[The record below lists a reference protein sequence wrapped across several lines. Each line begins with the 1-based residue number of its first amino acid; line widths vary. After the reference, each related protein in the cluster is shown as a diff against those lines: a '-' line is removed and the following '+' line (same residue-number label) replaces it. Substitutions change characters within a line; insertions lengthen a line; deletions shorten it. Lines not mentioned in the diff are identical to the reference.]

1 MLRLVL
7 VGALVALASVAS
19 PALGQAPTS
28 RPKSPSPNQDDAP
41 GGHSHDDHDHAHP
54 TPEGPT
60 SRPAVQLAEKWH
72 DELAHPVAPAPS
84 GRGAVYGAKP
94 QLNDTL
100 SLAEVQKKAAQLE
113 GQDVRI
119 AGNITGICPKKGCWL
134 RLVDGD
140 QEVFV
145 KFKDYSFFV
154 PRHLSG
160 HPVALEGR
168 VKVATVS
175 EAERRHYAEDAGQS
189 PEEIAKI
196 VGDEIQLTMLAHS
209 VTIEEPRA
217 EVRTRLELQFGPV
230 ELASARQETPV
241 IALGAMPLYGKEGQR
256 IRVKARI
263 TDLNAKEGTVL
274 ITQGSTRLRIPL
286 SGLDAWHALIATH
299 PTDVD
304 LLLEWQTG
312 WNARAG
318 ALHVNIPADKVL
330 EAVLQQNAKKH
341 RPSSSGAHDHGSSSH
356 GGHR

>member
-1 MLRLVL
+1 MLRIVL
-7 VGALVALASVAS
+7 VGALVALASIAS
-19 PALGQAPTS
+19 PAHGQAPTS
-28 RPKSPSPNQDDAP
+28 RPKNQAPNQ
-41 GGHSHDDHDHAHP
+41 GGHSQDDHDHDDHAHP
-54 TPEGPT
+54 TPQGPT
-60 SRPAVQLAEKWH
+60 SRPAVQLAKKWH

-84 GRGAVYGAKP
+84 GRGAVYGSKP
-94 QLNDTL
+94 QLNQTL
-100 SLAEVQKKAAQLE
+100 SLAEVQKRAAQLE
-113 GQDVRI
+113 GRDVRI

-134 RLVDGD
+134 RLEDGD

-168 VKVATVS
+168 VKVETVS
-175 EAERRHYAEDAGQS
+175 EAERRHYAEDAGKS

-217 EVRTRLELQFGPV
+217 EVRTRLELQFGPP
-230 ELASARQETPV
+230 ELTSAREETPV
-241 IALGAMPLYGKEGQR
+241 VALGAMPLYGKEGQR
-256 IRVKARI
+256 IRVKAQI
-263 TDLNAKEGTVL
+263 NDLNAKEGTVL
-274 ITQGSTRLRIPL
+274 ITQGSTRLRLPL
-286 SGLDAWHALIATH
+286 SGLDAWHALIQAH

-312 WNARAG
+312 WSARAG
-318 ALHVNIPADKVL
+318 ALHVNIPAEKVL
-330 EAVLQQNAKKH
+330 EAVHQHHEKKQS
-341 RPSSSGAHDHGSSSH
+341 PSSNAHDHGSSNH